1 MSAANVDLLHSHLA
15 GAQSIDERYF
25 GDLTLFYGNG
35 LWIFT
40 DALVKTVFGKQFFYR
55 VLTGQQVPGQDNAVL
70 VAGEGR
76 AVQNLSF
83 GICNLELPALHRT
96 AALHGFG
103 NFQPAIL
110 DIGKGDRHIL
120 MGLDFKLVD
129 RFIYHPVFVLKSSML
144 VTGFLR
150 PVGAGV
156 KVIARLTVGIGDKG
170 ADLLGAGFVRIDSDM
185 PAFHGLPGVGLF
197 VEPDQSLLLIEPSVH
212 GGFTGFHGHIMETQ
226 LCEPII
232 ILRGQLHNRVPP

>member
-1 MSAANVDLLHSHLA
+1 MPERTVLTSFQPKCCPCQRAAGNVDLLHSHLA
-15 GAQSIDERYF
+15 GSQSVDERYF
-25 GDLTLFYGNG
+25 GNLTLFYGDG

-55 VLTGQQVPGQDNAVL
+55 VLSGQQIPGQNNTVL

-76 AVQNLSF
+76 TVQNLSF
-83 GICNLELPALHRT
+83 GICNFELPALHRT

-110 DIGKGDRHIL
+110 DIGEGDGHIL

-129 RFIYHPVFVLKSSML
+129 CFVHHPVFVLKSPML
-144 VTGFLR
+144 VAGFLC
-150 PVGAGV
+150 PVGSGV
-156 KVIARLTVGIGDKG
+156 KVIARLTVCIGDKG
-170 ADLLGAGFVRIDSDM
+170 ADLLSAGFVRIDRNM

-197 VEPDQSLLLIEPSVH
+197 VEPDQ
-212 GGFTGFHGHIMETQ
+212 
-226 LCEPII
+226 
-232 ILRGQLHNRVPP
+232 PPAPY